1 MKTNTPNVLDLARWI
16 DLQLSTITE
25 GVSAGYTLGN
35 YNSVWIDKGATV
47 FNVTLA
53 NGDTV
58 EIDSDNYSNA
68 EEIATAIISTLN
80 NTHATMNANEI
91 NARRAANEFVNAPT
105 HRVNTVDK
113 YGNEMSCPAWG
124 LDMAEAIAAD
134 HRAKFPNDKTEI
146 VEQENRDEI
155 QAYWDKENTEAPNPD
170 NNTPV
175 TLSGAEEIV
184 ASLDEKQ
191 VRAAA
196 VKLLPAKFFDEY
208 FTPERANIALL
219 RQALEDHIF
228 ECDMT
233 VAEIMEAAGAT
244 KYAKTQNA

>member
-1 MKTNTPNVLDLARWI
+1 MKTNTPPNVLDLARWI

-47 FNVTLA
+47 FNVSLA

-58 EIDSDNYSNA
+58 EIDSYNFNTA

-80 NTHATMNANEI
+80 NTPSTMN
-91 NARRAANEFVNAPT
+91 T
-105 HRVNTVDK
+105 
-113 YGNEMSCPAWG
+113 M
-124 LDMAEAIAAD
+124 
-134 HRAKFPNDKTEI
+134 KT
-146 VEQENRDEI
+146 
-155 QAYWDKENTEAPNPD
+155 AT
-170 NNTPV
+170 TPV

-184 ASLDEKQ
+184 AILSEKQ
-191 VRAAA
+191 VRTAAE
-196 VKLLPAKFFDEY
+196 KLLPAKFFDEY

-228 ECDMT
+228 EWDMT
-233 VAEIMEAAGAT
+233 AAEIIEAAGAT

>member
-1 MKTNTPNVLDLARWI
+1 MKKNTTPNFSDLSRWI
-16 DLQLSTITE
+16 DFQLSTITE
-25 GVSAGYTLGN
+25 GVSSGYTLGN

-58 EIDSDNYSNA
+58 EIDSDNYSTA
-68 EEIATAIISTLN
+68 EEIATAIISTL
-80 NTHATMNANEI
+80 
-91 NARRAANEFVNAPT
+91 
-105 HRVNTVDK
+105 
-113 YGNEMSCPAWG
+113 
-124 LDMAEAIAAD
+124 
-134 HRAKFPNDKTEI
+134 
-146 VEQENRDEI
+146 
-155 QAYWDKENTEAPNPD
+155 

-228 ECDMT
+228 EWDMT
-233 VAEIMEAAGAT
+233 VAEIIEAAGAT